1 MKAIKRMLYWK
12 RKQLHA
18 DVFENEVNGLLQ
30 SFFVAFIFWK
40 NTVIYICSGL
50 SSLTFKKNCFF
61 SQHFKTKRSNVYLS
75 AYSGSVI
82 FFTSSFQQIFL
93 NFHLIKIDY
102 INKQLIVPSV
112 YPPPPIFKWTPYFY
126 RRINTSQLWS
136 LK

>member
-1 MKAIKRMLYWK
+1 MKKETTICWCIWK
-12 RKQLHA
+12 RGKRVIIKFFCGFYILKKHCNLH
-18 DVFENEVNGLLQ
+18 LQ
-30 SFFVAFIFWK
+30 W
-40 NTVIYICSGL
+40 TEL
-50 SSLTFKKNCFF
+50 SNFKKNCFF
-61 SQHFKTKRSNVYLS
+61 SQHFKTKRSNLYLS

-126 RRINTSQLWS
+126 RRINTPQLWS